1 VRRSMA
7 INMARS
13 HAEVVPVTLYGDVDL
28 HRWGSARDPLLRL
41 GKAIAVACKAEPLL
55 NAWFDSKS
63 QSLKLHSHL
72 DLGIAV
78 DTPDGL
84 FVPVLRNVGER
95 STEQLKEGMARL
107 RADVK
112 ARSIPPQEM
121 MGATITLS
129 NFGTLFGRYA
139 NPIVMPPQVAII
151 GSGGIRDEVVA
162 WQGQAVIHPILPLS
176 LTFDHRVATGGEAA
190 RFMQALVQAL
200 EQPEG

>member
-1 VRRSMA
+1 MHEKWEAAARQAEDKFGGEKLRGVRRSMA

-78 DTPDGL
+78 DTPGR
-84 FVPVLRNVGER
+84 PV
-95 STEQLKEGMARL
+95 
-107 RADVK
+107 RA
-112 ARSIPPQEM
+112 
-121 MGATITLS
+121 GAAQCWRAQHRAAQR
-129 NFGTLFGRYA
+129 GHGA
-139 NPIVMPPQVAII
+139 AA
-151 GSGGIRDEVVA
+151 SGC
-162 WQGQAVIHPILPLS
+162 
-176 LTFDHRVATGGEAA
+176 
-190 RFMQALVQAL
+190 
-200 EQPEG
+200 

>member
-1 VRRSMA
+1 MISSSSWRSEMGA
-7 INMARS
+7 G
-13 HAEVVPVTLYGDVDL
+13 PD
-28 HRWGSARDPLLRL
+28 GSAATGPPA
-41 GKAIAVACKAEPLL
+41 KAVPAL
-55 NAWFDSKS
+55 NAWFDGDN
-63 QSLKLHSHL
+63 LTRTLHPQV

-78 DTPDGL
+78 DSPDGL

>member
-1 VRRSMA
+1 
-7 INMARS
+7 
-13 HAEVVPVTLYGDVDL
+13 
-28 HRWGSARDPLLRL
+28 
-41 GKAIAVACKAEPLL
+41 
-55 NAWFDSKS
+55 
-63 QSLKLHSHL
+63 
-72 DLGIAV
+72 
-78 DTPDGL
+78 
-84 FVPVLRNVGER
+84 
-95 STEQLKEGMARL
+95 
-107 RADVK
+107 
-112 ARSIPPQEM
+112 